1 MSAPRVIIGGIVQP
15 DPVSD
20 GGGSLTTDG
29 TYDERYG
36 GGKLSVAL
44 ALAVAG
50 DTVLIDPAAGRR
62 IRVYWVSAIPNP
74 DNGSANLVQF
84 KFGAN
89 PSFYASYA
97 LSHWE
102 VFDGGIDENL
112 IVNLQ
117 NAQPVAITVHYREI
131 TP

>member
-1 MSAPRVIIGGIVQP
+1 MTRTMLDGVLQP

-36 GGKLSVAL
+36 GGKSAIAQALS
-44 ALAVAG
+44 VAG
-50 DTVLIDPAAGRR
+50 DTVLINPAPGNLV
-62 IRVYWVSAIPNP
+62 RVYWVSAIPNP
-74 DNGSANLVQF
+74 DNSSANLVQF
-84 KFGAN
+84 RFGSN
-89 PSFYASYA
+89 PPFYASYA

-102 VFDGGIDENL
+102 MFDGGVDEDL

-117 NAQPVAITVHYREI
+117 NGQPVALTIHYREI